1 MHFISVILSER
12 GMEDGKDSVPVF
24 YITPHSTL
32 AHTLAKLVATRSHRM
47 WVVDDASSTQS
58 APQTPIATTHAPL
71 TSLVATPTHVSPYTS
86 TIGVSVPA
94 ASLPGQHM
102 SGHLCGVISLTDVLN
117 LFAVAGGL
125 SPMRPDAA
133 RNRRRSSSSS
143 LRASL
148 ESTRSSA
155 TSFEMGPSKR

>member
-47 WVVDDASSTQS
+47 WMVDDASPTQS
-58 APQTPIATTHAPL
+58 APQTPIATTHAPPAAL
-71 TSLVATPTHVSPYTS
+71 GATGSHISPYTA
-86 TIGVSVPA
+86 TAGASVPA
-94 ASLPGQHM
+94 SSLPGQHM

-133 RNRRRSSSSS
+133 RNRRRSSSTS
-143 LRASL
+143 LRASM
-148 ESTRSSA
+148 ESTRSSV
-155 TSFEMGPSKR
+155 TSFDMGPSKR